1 MLLSNLIKGI
11 NYQKVVGDTDID
23 ISSVVFDS
31 REVGKGSLF
40 VALKG
45 SVSDGHDYIDS
56 AVRAGAAAILCR
68 ESEESD
74 NAQTKA
80 TSSSL
85 LQLANNGITIIIVN
99 DSHKALGTV
108 AANLYDNPSAKL
120 KLVGITGT
128 NGKTTTVTLLYRLFT
143 KLGYNCGLLSTIEN
157 YIGNHKVEATHTT
170 PDPIAINSLLAQMTE
185 AGCQYCFMEVSS
197 HSIDQKRISGL
208 HFTGGIFSNIT
219 HDHLDYHKSFKE
231 YINAKKAFFDLLP
244 KEAFVL
250 TNIDDTNGL
259 VMVQNTTAKVYRY
272 SCLSPADFNCRIVE
286 TGLDGMLLKF
296 GNREVWTSF
305 IGAHNA
311 YNLLVV
317 YATATLLGAKEEETL
332 INISSMTPVAG
343 RLEYIKGGNGITAVV
358 DYAHTPD
365 ALKNVLKT
373 LKECA
378 HDTEIVTVFGCG
390 GDRDRSKRPEMAAIS
405 AKYSNRVVVTSDNP
419 RFEKPDEII
428 AEIMTGFDVADR
440 SKVISIANRREAIR
454 TAIALAKPESIIL
467 VAGKGHENYQDIEGV
482 KHHFDDKEVITE
494 TFKEYAV

>member
-1 MLLSNLIKGI
+1 MLLSNLIIGVDCL
-11 NYQKVVGDTDID
+11 KVIGDTSID

-31 REVGKGSLF
+31 RKVEKDSLF
-40 VALKG
+40 IALKG
-45 SVSDGHDYIDS
+45 TASDGHDYIEY
-56 AVRAGAAAILCR
+56 AIKAGAKAILCQK
-68 ESEESD
+68 SETID
-74 NAQTKA
+74 GVT
-80 TSSSL
+80 
-85 LQLANNGITIIIVN
+85 TIIVA
-99 DSHKALGTV
+99 DSHKAIGTV
-108 AANLYDNPSAKL
+108 AANLYDNPSRKL
-120 KLVGITGT
+120 KLIGITGT

-143 KLGYNCGLLSTIEN
+143 KLGYSCGLLSTIEN
-157 YIGNHKVEATHTT
+157 YIGSRKVEATHTT
-170 PDPIAINSLLAQMTE
+170 PDPITINSLLAQMAE

-208 HFTGGIFSNIT
+208 SFTGGLFSNIT

-231 YINAKKAFFDLLP
+231 YINVKKAFFDLLP
-244 KEAFVL
+244 KESFVL

-259 VMVQNTTAKVYRY
+259 VMVQNTTAKVHTY
-272 SCLSPADFNCRIVE
+272 SCLSPADFNCRVVE

-305 IGAHNA
+305 IGVHNA
-311 YNLLVV
+311 YNLLTV
-317 YATATLLGAKEEETL
+317 YATATLLGASEEEVL
-332 INISSMTPVAG
+332 INISSLTPVAG
-343 RLEYIKGGNGITAVV
+343 RLEYIKGGADITAVV

-378 HDTEIVTVFGCG
+378 RDTEIITVFGCG

-405 AKYSNRVVVTSDNP
+405 ARYSDRVIVTSDNP

-428 AEIMTGFDVADR
+428 AEVMTGFDATDKA
-440 SKVISIANRREAIR
+440 KVISIANRREAIR
-454 TAIALAKPESIIL
+454 TAVALAKPGSIIL

-494 TFKEYAV
+494 TFKEYVI